1 MEVIRGWSYS
11 RETGSLQA
19 EFRAQTAKERLFWR
33 EGIMNV
39 VSEGE
44 ISDEPCLADTF
55 ITEILPQELGE
66 RLVLS

>member
-1 MEVIRGWSYS
+1 
-11 RETGSLQA
+11 
-19 EFRAQTAKERLFWR
+19 
-33 EGIMNV
+33 MNV